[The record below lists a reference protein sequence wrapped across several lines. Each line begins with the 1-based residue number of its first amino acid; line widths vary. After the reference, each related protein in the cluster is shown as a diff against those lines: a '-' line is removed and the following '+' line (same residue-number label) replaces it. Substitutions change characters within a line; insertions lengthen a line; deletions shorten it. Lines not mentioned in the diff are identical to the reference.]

1 MATVYDVAG
10 DSGSVYQVK
19 DHGDHWSCSCP
30 SWRFM
35 GGSVKDRYCKHINRL
50 IGTSVPITPRKA
62 ATKRKSP
69 DTPPAM
75 AAKAPPVAL
84 AKEWHGQDP
93 SGMLMSEKLDGMR
106 CFWDGK
112 NADRRNPLPTGT
124 VITYKFQELTND
136 GLPRFPVF
144 MRVRQTE

>member
-1 MATVYDVAG
+1 
-10 DSGSVYQVK
+10 
-19 DHGDHWSCSCP
+19 
-30 SWRFM
+30 
-35 GGSVKDRYCKHINRL
+35 
-50 IGTSVPITPRKA
+50 
-62 ATKRKSP
+62 
-69 DTPPAM
+69 
-75 AAKAPPVAL
+75 
-84 AKEWHGQDP
+84 
-93 SGMLMSEKLDGMR
+93 MSEKLDGMR